1 MVGYQPSDWS
11 GYHQALLNR
20 IKMIEDLG
28 TNQTQLTNELVA
40 RRNAARDRFR
50 LLPNVNP
57 GDYSPSLLGRAQPGG
72 SFGSF
77 LRSIAAQE
85 SGGNYGAVNRS
96 SGAMGKYQI
105 MPGNLVGLRR
115 GWDYEALGRDVS
127 NAEFL
132 RSPQIQEAIAQFKL
146 RSYYQKWGPAGAAVA
161 WYAGPGAVGRK
172 LHRSRGYTGGYPSI
186 NAYMQQ
192 VLGRM

>member
-1 MVGYQPSDWS
+1 MATYQPSDWA
-11 GYHQALLNR
+11 GYHQALLQR
-20 IKMIEDLG
+20 LQDITSIGE
-28 TNQTQLTNELVA
+28 QATQFAQERQA
-40 RRNAARDRFR
+40 RMTAARDRFR
-50 LLPNVNP
+50 LMPNAQP
-57 GDYSPSLLGRAQPGG
+57 GDWNPSLLGRAQPGG

-127 NAEFL
+127 NTEFL

-146 RSYYQKWGPAGAAVA
+146 RSYYNKWGPAGAAVA

-172 LHRSRGYTGGYPSI
+172 LRRSRGYTGGYPSI
-186 NAYMQQ
+186 DAYMRQ